1 MLTSFLPVRHVS
13 EFAADVRQSLTK
25 PGQRELPSK
34 YLYDE
39 VGSALFETICVLPE
53 YGLTRAD
60 ARLMEKHAGE
70 IVRRLPSPIKVAE
83 LGSGSGKKTRWILEA
98 LSQRQRTYYY
108 PIEISPSALAA
119 CAKELGQIDLVSV
132 VGHEQPYLE
141 GLRTVAEGR
150 GEQDHLLVLFLGST
164 IGNFDRHAGEEFLK
178 ETREILQPGDALL
191 LGTDLEKSVELQIL
205 AYDDPAGVTAAFN
218 LNLLARINRELGADF
233 DLCCFR
239 HEARWNNVERRIE
252 MHLRST
258 RRQTVHV
265 PVASLRFMLNEDETI
280 WTESSHKYKAEEIPQ
295 MAERTGF
302 RCDGQ
307 WIDRQWPFAQNL
319 LRCPRALPSADTPK
333 RKPPAKAAD
342 KSESSKALRSDSSTS
357 TSRFLASSV
366 RPVRACQPAAKSQ
379 KASMRQTS
387 RVAQV
392 FCVLSA
398 GRQTARICEP

>member
-1 MLTSFLPVRHVS
+1 MLTSSLPVQHVS
-13 EFAADVRQSLTK
+13 EFAADVRESLTK

-60 ARLMEKHAGE
+60 ARLLEKYARE
-70 IVRRLPSPIKVAE
+70 IVRRLPSPIQVAE

-98 LSQRQRTYYY
+98 LSRRQMTYYY

-150 GEQDHLLVLFLGST
+150 REQDHLLVLFLGST
-164 IGNFDRHAGEEFLK
+164 IGNFDRDAGEEFLS
-178 ETREILQPGDALL
+178 EMRALLRPGDALL

-233 DLCCFR
+233 DLSCFR
-239 HEARWNNVERRIE
+239 HEARWNSVERRIE

-258 RRQTVHV
+258 LRQTVHV
-265 PVASLRFMLNEDETI
+265 PAASLRFMLDQDETI
-280 WTESSHKYKAEEIPQ
+280 WTESSHKYQVEEIPR
-295 MAERTGF
+295 MAARTGF
-302 RCDGQ
+302 HCDGQ
-307 WIDRQWPFAQNL
+307 WVDREWPFAQNL
-319 LRCPRALPSADTPK
+319 
-333 RKPPAKAAD
+333 
-342 KSESSKALRSDSSTS
+342 
-357 TSRFLASSV
+357 
-366 RPVRACQPAAKSQ
+366 
-379 KASMRQTS
+379 MI
-387 RVAQV
+387 
-392 FCVLSA
+392 A
-398 GRQTARICEP
+398 G